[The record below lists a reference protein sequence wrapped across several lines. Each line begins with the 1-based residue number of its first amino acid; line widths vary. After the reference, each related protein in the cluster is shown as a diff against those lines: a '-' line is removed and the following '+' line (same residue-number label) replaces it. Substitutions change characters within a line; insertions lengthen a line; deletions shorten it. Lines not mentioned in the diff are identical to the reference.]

1 LAVAALLGACGGEEK
16 SADANEPAGTYDLKV
31 TEAAFPTEQD
41 LGQTTLLRIGVRN
54 TGDKTVPA
62 LVVTASLAGEDG
74 SSSRL
79 PFGVRER
86 QAGLAQP
93 DRPVWVLAPGY
104 PKLDGSSDPGGASTS
119 NLKTFSLGPLKA
131 GETTTAV
138 WKLSAVKA
146 GDYTVAYEVGAG
158 LSAGAKAQTEGGVAP
173 GGTFEVSISS
183 EPPNTEV
190 TDDGEVVP
198 AQQNKEPVQGQ
209 PEGEHARVVPR
220 GEGE

>member
-1 LAVAALLGACGGEEK
+1 VAVAALLGACGGEEK
-16 SADANEPAGTYDLKV
+16 SADANEPAGTYDLQV
-31 TEAAFPTEQD
+31 TEASFPTEQD
-41 LGQTTLLRIGVRN
+41 LGQTSLLRIGVRN
-54 TGDKTVPA
+54 SGDKTVPA
-62 LVVTASLAGEDG
+62 LVVTASIAGEDG
-74 SSSRL
+74 GGSRL

-104 PKLDGSSDPGGASTS
+104 PKLNDSSDPGGAGTS

-146 GDYTVAYEVGAG
+146 GDYTVVYEVGAG
-158 LSAGAKAQTEGGVAP
+158 LSAGAKARTDGGVAP
-173 GGTFEVSISS
+173 GGSFEVSISS

-190 TDDGEVVP
+190 DDDGEVVP
-198 AQQNKEPVQGQ
+198 AQQDKEPAQGQ
-209 PEGEHARVVPR
+209 LGGEGARVVPR
-220 GEGE
+220 GDGE